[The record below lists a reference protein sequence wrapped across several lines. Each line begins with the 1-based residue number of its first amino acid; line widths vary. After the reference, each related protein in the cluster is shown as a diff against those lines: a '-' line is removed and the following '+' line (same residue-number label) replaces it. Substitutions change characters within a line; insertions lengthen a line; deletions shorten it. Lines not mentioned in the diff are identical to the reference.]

1 MTHLEAQE
9 RKECMKKS
17 FFEDLGTILAL
28 ACVTRASKFCSGVE
42 KVEVT
47 LQYDVKNMELWI
59 GDS

>member
-1 MTHLEAQE
+1 
-9 RKECMKKS
+9 MKKS